1 MITKISEQQYC
12 EIVKA
17 IADNYIVDTH
27 DREYAVSYNSIYSV
41 LSGLLKSK
49 LGIEVEQYQV
59 DDYDWNPTSE
69 QVPIRYLG
77 SIVVVKTTDL
87 ADDCLSSYTI
97 AQISSVQPLEFK
109 CNKGIVKNAK
119 YWKLLYNFSV

>member
-1 MITKISEQQYC
+1 MTTKISEQQYC

-27 DREYAVSYNSIYSV
+27 DREYAVSYNSIFSI

-49 LGIEVEQYQV
+49 LDIEVEQSQI
-59 DDYDWNPTSE
+59 DDYDWNPVSK

-97 AQISSVQPLEFK
+97 AQLSSVYPLEFK
-109 CNKGIVKNAK
+109 DNKSIVKNAK